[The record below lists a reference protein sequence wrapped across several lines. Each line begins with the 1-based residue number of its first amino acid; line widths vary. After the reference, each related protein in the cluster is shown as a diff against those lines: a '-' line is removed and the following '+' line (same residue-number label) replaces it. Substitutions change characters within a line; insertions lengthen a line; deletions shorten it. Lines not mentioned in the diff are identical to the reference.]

1 MKNFKIKVC
10 TPIGESEFEL
20 NTKLCFGN
28 IVKFYNALYH
38 NNVRFYV
45 KRV

>member
-20 NTKLCFGN
+20 RTKLCFAN
-28 IVKFYNALYH
+28 IVSYFKAMYND
-38 NNVRFYV
+38 VKFYV

>member
-10 TPIGESEFEL
+10 TPTGESEFEL
-20 NTKLCFGN
+20 RTKLCFAN
-28 IVKFYNALYH
+28 IINYYTAVY

>member
-20 NTKLCFGN
+20 RTKLCFAN
-28 IVKFYNALYH
+28 IVSYFKAMYAD
-38 NNVRFYV
+38 VKFYV

>member
-1 MKNFKIKVC
+1 MKNFKIKVS

-20 NTKLCFGN
+20 KTKLHMAN
-28 IVKFYNALYH
+28 IINYYRALY